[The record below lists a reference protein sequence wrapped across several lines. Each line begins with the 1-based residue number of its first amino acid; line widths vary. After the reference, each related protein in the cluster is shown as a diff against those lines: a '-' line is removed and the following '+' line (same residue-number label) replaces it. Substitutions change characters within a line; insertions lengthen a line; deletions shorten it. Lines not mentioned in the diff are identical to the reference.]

1 MISCQLYQIQQLRD
15 MRVNLLYQLS
25 YISTTTLKGVSRV
38 VFFLG
43 ICVSHLLD
51 FDIADVVSF
60 NIEYFLK

>member
-1 MISCQLYQIQQLRD
+1 MISCQLHQIQQLRD

-25 YISTTTLKGVSRV
+25 YLFTTTLKGVSRI